1 MTLPAKLIAI
11 EDERRGS
18 PLGRL
23 IRMLSSTR
31 DGEILNTVRALQSL
45 LNSAG
50 SDIHAIAEHLEA
62 PLVTKD
68 QMSKI
73 YDTAYAEG
81 IAAAE
86 SRQNGADGFHNA
98 TANLEWPDVARFVH
112 KHKHRLSSSTH
123 EFIDKM
129 ARQANAPYP
138 REPTLKMHQYL
149 HSLFHQL
156 KEQGIS

>member
-1 MTLPAKLIAI
+1 
-11 EDERRGS
+11 
-18 PLGRL
+18 
-23 IRMLSSTR
+23 
-31 DGEILNTVRALQSL
+31 
-45 LNSAG
+45 
-50 SDIHAIAEHLEA
+50 
-62 PLVTKD
+62 
-68 QMSKI
+68 MSKI

-129 ARQANAPYP
+129 AKASQRAVPQRANVKNAPIP
-138 REPTLKMHQYL
+138 AQPFSPT
-149 HSLFHQL
+149 
-156 KEQGIS
+156 

>member
-50 SDIHAIAEHLEA
+50 SDIHAIAEHLESPA
-62 PLVTKD
+62 RH
-68 QMSKI
+68 Q
-73 YDTAYAEG
+73 
-81 IAAAE
+81 
-86 SRQNGADGFHNA
+86 R
-98 TANLEWPDVARFVH
+98 PDEQDLRYCLCGGH
-112 KHKHRLSSSTH
+112 SGC
-123 EFIDKM
+123 
-129 ARQANAPYP
+129 
-138 REPTLKMHQYL
+138 RE
-149 HSLFHQL
+149 
-156 KEQGIS
+156 

>member
-1 MTLPAKLIAI
+1 VTLPAKLIAI

-31 DGEILNTVRALQSL
+31 DGEIINTVRALQSL

-86 SRQNGADGFHNA
+86 SRQNGAGEFHNS
-98 TANLEWPDVARFVH
+98 TEELSWIDVALFVQRNKHHLDSNHH
-112 KHKHRLSSSTH
+112 K
-123 EFIDKM
+123 FIDDM
-129 ARQANAPYP
+129 AERANRAFP
-138 REPTLKMHQYL
+138 REPTLKQAQYL
-149 HSLFHQL
+149 HSLFY
-156 KEQGIS
+156 KIKGKT